1 MSNKTEITFADVRHL
16 FSLNDEFRW
25 TWLRRWLWEQL
36 FRPLLLGAVIV
47 GLVFSIGFAFGK
59 GLSAGLNLQPPTINL
74 RVVPGNDTAARYH
87 NENSNA
93 VSARHVD
100 QQFACRLL
108 AELVGCRRAVRIAAA
123 PRSSGPALA
132 ARTRGQTT
140 THAALVAAPAQA

>member
-16 FSLNDEFRW
+16 FALNDEFRW
-25 TWLRRWLWEQL
+25 TWLRLWLWEQL

-100 QQFACRLL
+100 HQFACRLL
-108 AELVGCRRAVRIAAA
+108 PELAGCRRAVRIATA
-123 PRSSGPALA
+123 PRTPRA
-132 ARTRGQTT
+132 A
-140 THAALVAAPAQA
+140 AAAQVQA